1 MTGAGER
8 AEPRDTLAIAERAV
22 ALAQRAGAT
31 EAEALVSDERAQL
44 TRFANSEI
52 HQNVAETDGSVNLRV
67 AIGKRVGVAS
77 SNRLDDEGLRRLAE
91 TATAIARNSAEL
103 EDWGGL
109 PEPTPITAFPAGWS
123 EATAD
128 ATPEQR
134 ADGVRAVIAA
144 ADAAGVRAFGSF
156 STAAEHLAV
165 ANSHGVRAAQR
176 RTTAQLLTVHMGPDG
191 GNGYGEQA
199 SVDVAA
205 IDAAAVGREAAEK
218 ARASANPV
226 AVDPGDWTVVLEEPA
241 VVDILSLLAYMGFS
255 ALAVQE
261 ERSFAEPGKVIGS
274 ELVTIVDDAAEPGA
288 LPMAFDFEG
297 VAKQRVVL
305 VERGVCR
312 DVVYDAQ
319 TAARGG
325 VASTGHG
332 LPAPNAYG
340 PFPLNMVMSAGT
352 TPRAALVGEME
363 RGLLVTR
370 FHYTNPVHPKLAI
383 VTGMTRDGTF
393 LVEDGR
399 IVGPV
404 RNLRFTQSYL
414 AALAGTVAVGRER
427 RTLKGDFGG
436 VLVPAMRIEGWTF
449 TGATEH

>member
-1 MTGAGER
+1 VTGDGSAV
-8 AEPRDTLAIAERAV
+8 LAIAERAV
-22 ALAQRAGAT
+22 SLARAAGAS
-31 EAEALVSDERAQL
+31 EAEALVSDESAQL

-52 HQNVAETDGSVNLRV
+52 HQNVAETNGTINLRV

-77 SNRLDDEGLRRLAE
+77 SNRTDEAGLRRLAE
-91 TATAIARNSAEL
+91 TAVAIARNSAEL

-109 PEPTPITAFPAGWS
+109 PEPTPPREVAGAWAETTAA
-123 EATAD
+123 
-128 ATPEQR
+128 ATPEER
-134 ADGVRAVIAA
+134 AAGVRAVIAA

-156 STAAEHLAV
+156 STAAEDLAV
-165 ANSHGVRAAQR
+165 ANSHGIAVAQR
-176 RTTAQLLTVHMGPDG
+176 RTSAQLLTVTMAADG
-191 GNGYGEQA
+191 GSGYGEQA
-199 SVDVAA
+199 GVDVST

-218 ARASANPV
+218 ARATANPV
-226 AVDPGDWTVVLEEPA
+226 SVDPGDWSVVLDEYA
-241 VVDILSLLAYMGFS
+241 VVDLLSMLAYMGFS

-261 ERSFAEPGKVIGS
+261 ERSFFEPGKVIGS

-288 LPMAFDFEG
+288 MPTAFDYEG

-305 VERGVCR
+305 VDGGVCGS
-312 DVVYDAQ
+312 VVYDQQ
-319 TAARGG
+319 TAARDG

-332 LPAPNAYG
+332 LPAPNPYG
-340 PFPLNMVMSAGT
+340 PFPLNLVMDAGS
-352 TPRAALVGEME
+352 TPRAALVGELE

-414 AALAGTVAVGRER
+414 AALAGTVAVGSER
-427 RTLKGDFGG
+427 RTLRGDLGG
-436 VLVPAMRIEGWTF
+436 VLVPSVRIDGWTF
-449 TGATEH
+449 TGATVH

>member
-1 MTGAGER
+1 
-8 AEPRDTLAIAERAV
+8 
-22 ALAQRAGAT
+22 
-31 EAEALVSDERAQL
+31 
-44 TRFANSEI
+44 
-52 HQNVAETDGSVNLRV
+52 
-67 AIGKRVGVAS
+67 
-77 SNRLDDEGLRRLAE
+77 
-91 TATAIARNSAEL
+91 
-103 EDWGGL
+103 
-109 PEPTPITAFPAGWS
+109 
-123 EATAD
+123 
-128 ATPEQR
+128 
-134 ADGVRAVIAA
+134 
-144 ADAAGVRAFGSF
+144 
-156 STAAEHLAV
+156 
-165 ANSHGVRAAQR
+165 
-176 RTTAQLLTVHMGPDG
+176 MGPDG

-199 SVDVAA
+199 SVDVDE

-241 VVDILSLLAYMGFS
+241 VVDLLSIARLHGLQRAGG
-255 ALAVQE
+255 
-261 ERSFAEPGKVIGS
+261 PG
-274 ELVTIVDDAAEPGA
+274 GA
-288 LPMAFDFEG
+288 LVRRARQGD
-297 VAKQRVVL
+297 R
-305 VERGVCR
+305 ERARHDRRRRARSPARCRWRSTTRASPSRGSSSSSAGVCR

-319 TAARGG
+319 TAARDG

-332 LPAPNAYG
+332 LPAPNSYG

-352 TPRAALVGEME
+352 TDREALVGEME

-436 VLVPAMRIEGWTF
+436 VLVPAVRIDGWTF
-449 TGATEH
+449 TGVDRALTGGFGGGARTWGADERPAFTALVPALGSGSFERFAIRLSASPESWPGPEPSAFRPSVRGDAKRSNERSAFRRRITRC

>member
-1 MTGAGER
+1 MIGDGAEV
-8 AEPRDTLAIAERAV
+8 LAIADRAV
-22 ALAQRAGAT
+22 SLAMGAGAS

-52 HQNVAETDGSVNLRV
+52 HQNVAETNGQLNLRV

-91 TATAIARNSAEL
+91 TAVAIARNSAEL

-109 PEPTPITAFPAGWS
+109 PQPTPIQPVDGSWS
-123 EATAD
+123 EATAG

-134 ADGVRAVIAA
+134 AAGVRAVIAA
-144 ADAAGVRAFGSF
+144 ADEAGVRAFGSF
-156 STAAEHLAV
+156 STSAEDLAV
-165 ANSHGVRAAQR
+165 ANSNGVRAAQR
-176 RTTAQLLTVHMGPDG
+176 RTSAQLLTVTTASDG
-191 GNGYGEQA
+191 GSGYGEQA
-199 SVDVAA
+199 GVDVSQ

-218 ARASANPV
+218 ARATANPV
-226 AVDPGDWTVVLEEPA
+226 SVDPGDWTVVLEEYA
-241 VVDILSLLAYMGFS
+241 VVDLLSMLAYMGFS

-261 ERSFAEPGKVIGS
+261 ERSFFEAGKVIGS
-274 ELVTIVDDAAEPGA
+274 ELVTIVDDATDPGA
-288 LPMAFDFEG
+288 MPTAFDYEG

-305 VERGVCR
+305 VDRGVCGS
-312 DVVYDAQ
+312 VVYDQQ
-319 TAARGG
+319 TAARAG

-332 LPAPNAYG
+332 LPAPNPYG
-340 PFPLNMVMSAGT
+340 PFPLNMVMSAGV
-352 TPRAALVGEME
+352 TPRAALTGELE

-414 AALAGTVAVGRER
+414 AALAGTVAVGDQR

-436 VLVPAMRIEGWTF
+436 VLVPPVRIEGWTF

>member
-1 MTGAGER
+1 VTGDGR
-8 AEPRDTLAIAERAV
+8 GVLAVAQRAV
-22 ALAQRAGAT
+22 ALASAAGAS

-52 HQNVAETDGSVNLRV
+52 HQNVAETNGTINLRV
-67 AIGKRVGVAS
+67 AIGKGVGVAS
-77 SNRLDDEGLRRLAE
+77 SNRTDDHGLRRLAE
-91 TATAIARNSAEL
+91 TAVAIARNSAEL

-109 PEPTPITAFPAGWS
+109 PSPTPVHEVPGAWA
-123 EATAD
+123 EATAS
-128 ATPEQR
+128 ATPEER
-134 ADGVRAVIAA
+134 AAGVRAVIAA

-156 STAAEHLAV
+156 STSAEELAV
-165 ANSHGVRAAQR
+165 ANSHGVAAAQR
-176 RTTAQLLTVHMGPDG
+176 RTAAQLLTVTMAADG
-191 GNGYGEQA
+191 GSGYGEQA
-199 SVDVAA
+199 GVDVST
-205 IDAAAVGREAAEK
+205 IDAAAVGRWAADK
-218 ARASANPV
+218 ARATANPV
-226 AVDPGDWTVVLEEPA
+226 SVDPGDWSVVLEEYA
-241 VVDILSLLAYMGFS
+241 VVDLLSMLAYMGFS

-261 ERSFAEPGKVIGS
+261 ERSFFEPGKRIGS

-288 LPMAFDFEG
+288 MPMAFDYEG

-305 VERGVCR
+305 VDRGVCGS
-312 DVVYDAQ
+312 VVYDQQ
-319 TAARGG
+319 TAARAG

-332 LPAPNAYG
+332 LPAPNPYG
-340 PFPLNMVMSAGT
+340 PFPLNMVMSAGS
-352 TPRAALVGEME
+352 TPRDALVGEME

-393 LVEDGR
+393 LVEGGR

-414 AALAGTVAVGRER
+414 AALAGTVAVGRDR
-427 RTLKGDFGG
+427 RTVKGDFGG
-436 VLVPAMRIEGWTF
+436 VLVPSVRIDGWTF